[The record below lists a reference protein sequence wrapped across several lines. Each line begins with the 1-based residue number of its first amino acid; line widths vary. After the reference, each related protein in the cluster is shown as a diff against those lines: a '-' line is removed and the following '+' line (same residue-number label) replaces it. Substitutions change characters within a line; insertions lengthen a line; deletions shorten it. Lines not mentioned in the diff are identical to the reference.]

1 MRKLPTIEDVA
12 RRASVS
18 RQTVSNVL
26 NSPQIVRP
34 GTRDRVQTAI
44 AELGYRPDASARRLR
59 TQRSNTIGIGM
70 APATRGVSGS
80 VLDAFLHSFTAQ
92 ADTHGLRVMLFAAV
106 TPEAELEQIQRLRDG
121 ADVDA
126 FMLTETHHGDP
137 RTGWLIDNAVP
148 FVTFGR
154 PWGIDDL
161 TDPAHP
167 WVDVDG
173 WAGVYQATMHLA
185 DTGATRIGYLGW
197 PQLSG
202 TGDDRRRGWRDAMRE
217 RFNSTDAELEA
228 LSIDSLDP
236 TAAAQEAAL
245 ALLARSPH
253 PDAIVCASDSL
264 AFGALMA
271 AASVGHIDFPVIG
284 FDNSPVA
291 EALGLSSV
299 DQCVDEVAGAAL
311 ELLLDDRGVLSS
323 ARPGVDTRHRL
334 ITPRLVVR
342 EHTQLVRHRP
352 IQPAPV
358 ARHEEKETQ

>member
-12 RRASVS
+12 RRANVS

-26 NSPQIVRP
+26 NSPQRVRP
-34 GTRDRVQTAI
+34 GTRDRVQVAI
-44 AELGYRPDASARRLR
+44 TELGYRPDASARRLR

-80 VLDAFLHSFTAQ
+80 VLDSFLHAFTAQ
-92 ADTHGLRVMLFAAV
+92 ADRHGLRVMLFAAV
-106 TPEAELEQIQRLRDG
+106 TPEAELEQIQRLRDA

-137 RTGWLIDNAVP
+137 RTGWLIDNAIP

-154 PWGIDDL
+154 PWGIDDI

-202 TGDDRRRGWRDAMRE
+202 TGDERRRGWADAMRE
-217 RFNSTDAELEA
+217 RFNSTDADLEA
-228 LSIDSLDP
+228 LSIASLDP
-236 TAAAQEAAL
+236 TAAAKEAAL
-245 ALLARSPH
+245 VLLARSSP

-271 AASVGHIDFPVIG
+271 AASVGHLDFPIVG

-311 ELLLDDRGVLSS
+311 ELLLDERGVV
-323 ARPGVDTRHRL
+323 APGDPGVDTRHRL
-334 ITPRLVVR
+334 VTPRLVVR
-342 EHTQLVRHRP
+342 EQTQLVRHRP
-352 IQPAPV
+352 NQPAPTG
-358 ARHEEKETQ
+358 RRENKETK